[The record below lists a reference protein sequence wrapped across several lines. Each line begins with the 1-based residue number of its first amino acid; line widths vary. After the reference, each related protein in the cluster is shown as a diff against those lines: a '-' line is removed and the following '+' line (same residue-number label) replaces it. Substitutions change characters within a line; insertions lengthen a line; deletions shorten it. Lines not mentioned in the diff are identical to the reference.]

1 MARISLKPP
10 RSAAQHWRARGTSTS
25 CCWRDSEDGRSASL
39 GRGRGAARA
48 AAAALLGLVAA
59 RFVLGLLALT
69 LHTHIMQKLRQHRP
83 QVCVIV
89 INTIST
95 IVSMVPSF
103 RGCRVSLLFILLQT
117 MAAAEAPPR
126 LQTAGGPSFGEGSFQ
141 PGDMVTIH
149 NVTNLDDGLSA
160 KVIAF
165 DPDKNLYVVKDSMAS
180 IWGLRAEKLRPQKVL
195 EMPEGVE
202 WHDVPDGTVVPKGLR
217 SKDLSTG
224 RSVQGVR
231 CRHG

>member
-1 MARISLKPP
+1 
-10 RSAAQHWRARGTSTS
+10 
-25 CCWRDSEDGRSASL
+25 
-39 GRGRGAARA
+39 
-48 AAAALLGLVAA
+48 
-59 RFVLGLLALT
+59 
-69 LHTHIMQKLRQHRP
+69 
-83 QVCVIV
+83 
-89 INTIST
+89 
-95 IVSMVPSF
+95 
-103 RGCRVSLLFILLQT
+103 

-202 WHDVPDGTVVPKGLR
+202 WHDVPDGTVVPKGLEIQV
-217 SKDLSTG
+217 DLSTG
-224 RSVQGVR
+224 RKRARRMPQAVTAEPATRSGRSSDSSGRPTTMNEATVQQTVITTTGGHHEHETIDVLR
-231 CRHG
+231 

>member
-1 MARISLKPP
+1 M
-10 RSAAQHWRARGTSTS
+10 
-25 CCWRDSEDGRSASL
+25 
-39 GRGRGAARA
+39 
-48 AAAALLGLVAA
+48 
-59 RFVLGLLALT
+59 LALT
-69 LHTHIMQKLRQHRP
+69 LHTHTLYTKAPPAPTTGL
-83 QVCVIV
+83 CVIV

-95 IVSMVPSF
+95 IASARFPSF
-103 RGCRVSLLFILLQT
+103 RGRRVLFILLQT

-202 WHDVPDGTVVPKGLR
+202 WHEVPDGTVVPKGLEIQV
-217 SKDLSTG
+217 DLSTG
-224 RSVQGVR
+224 RKRARRMPQAVTAEPATRSGRSSDSSSGPTTTNEATVQQTVITTTGGHHEHETIDVLR
-231 CRHG
+231 